1 MLIENGANYCTP
13 NNKGDTAL
21 HLAIKS
27 GNTSLLKEMFKHT
40 SKLKIN
46 ISDQEGN
53 TPLMLAAAKENL
65 SIVKLLLE
73 AKAKT
78 TMRNNNGESAY
89 SIAMNAKNM
98 KIAEII
104 SQHAKRQNALTKVQE
119 VFKSPTI

>member
-1 MLIENGANYCTP
+1 
-13 NNKGDTAL
+13 
-21 HLAIKS
+21 
-27 GNTSLLKEMFKHT
+27 MFKHT

-46 ISDQEGN
+46 INDQEGN
-53 TPLMLAAAKENL
+53 TPLMLAAAKGNL

-73 AKAKT
+73 AKTKT

-104 SQHAKRQNALTKVQE
+104 SQHAKRQNALTKDQE
-119 VFKSPTI
+119 VFKSPTT